1 MQTAPHAMST
11 ARYSTSEAPTPGDRI
26 SDREGRLG
34 TVTEVRTS
42 HKELCYGALA
52 IKWDEG
58 VVAIYHSCVAD
69 FALISRGPQQ
79 D

>member
-1 MQTAPHAMST
+1 MST
-11 ARYSTSEAPTPGDRI
+11 ARYLTSEAPTPGDRI

-42 HKELCYGALA
+42 HKELCYGDLA

-58 VVAIYHSCVAD
+58 VVAIYHSCAAD
-69 FALISRGPQQ
+69 FALVSRGPRQA
-79 D
+79 